1 VAKADLFHI
10 QVAMWSEIVQ
20 AFKYPFIGERY
31 PKRFL
36 LGCAISLVPLL
47 GTLITAG
54 YAVRSTRGVMEE
66 SGEIPRWEDF
76 IGLLLLG
83 LKGLGIFCIYSLV
96 SLVPFSLG
104 LFFILVIPYIVAVN
118 IGFIF
123 LILSSILFLS
133 SAFVVPMGILF
144 MIRAGGSFRAALRFE
159 DVLIAVKKMASTYV
173 LRSLSVWVIGVLFLV
188 VMLLVI
194 SIPFGHFFA
203 MIPAFYFLLIA
214 SYIFG
219 MEGRLD
225 FAGAETGD
233 TNKD

>member
-1 VAKADLFHI
+1 
-10 QVAMWSEIVQ
+10 MWSEIIR
-20 AFKYPFIGERY
+20 AFKFPFAGERY

-36 LGCAISLVPLL
+36 VGCAVSLVPLL
-47 GTLITAG
+47 GSFITLG
-54 YAVRSTRGVMEE
+54 YAVRNTQGVME
-66 SGEIPRWEDF
+66 GFQEIPRWEDF

-83 LKGLGIFCIYSLV
+83 IKSFGIFCIYGLV

-104 LFFILVIPYIVAVN
+104 LFFILVIPHVIAVN
-118 IGFIF
+118 IGFVF

-144 MIRAGGSFRAALRFE
+144 MIHAKGSFRAALRFE
-159 DVLIAVKKMASTYV
+159 DVLIAVKKMATTYV
-173 LRSLSVWVIGVLFLV
+173 LRSVSVWIIGALFLM

-194 SIPFGHFFA
+194 SIPLGHFFA
-203 MIPAFYFLLIA
+203 MIPAFYFFLIA

-225 FAGAETGD
+225 FSGEEGGN
-233 TNKD
+233 TNKG

>member
-1 VAKADLFHI
+1 
-10 QVAMWSEIVQ
+10 MWAEIIR
-20 AFKYPFIGERY
+20 AFKYPFVGERY

-36 LGCAISLVPLL
+36 VGCAVSLIPLL
-47 GTLITAG
+47 GSLITAG
-54 YAVRSTRGVMEE
+54 YAVKSTQGVMEQ
-66 SGEIPRWEDF
+66 SQEIPRWEDF

-83 LKGLGIFCIYSLV
+83 VKAIGVFCVYSLV

-104 LFFILVIPYIVAVN
+104 LFFILVIPHVIAVN

-123 LILSSILFLS
+123 LIISSILFLS

-144 MIRAGGSFRAALRFE
+144 MIHGKGSFRAALRFE
-159 DVLIAVKKMASTYV
+159 DVLIAVQRMSTTYA
-173 LRSLSVWVIGVLFLV
+173 LRSASVWLIGILFMI

-194 SIPFGHFFA
+194 SVPFGHFFA

-225 FAGAETGD
+225 FIGKEGD
-233 TNKD
+233 DANKN